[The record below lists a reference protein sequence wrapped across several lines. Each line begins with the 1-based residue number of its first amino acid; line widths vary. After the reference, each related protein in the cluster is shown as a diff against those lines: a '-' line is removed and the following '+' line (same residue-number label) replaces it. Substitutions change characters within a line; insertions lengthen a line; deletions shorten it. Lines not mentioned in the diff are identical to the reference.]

1 MPNSEV
7 ESGLEDQLLRTEYV
21 EDGQD
26 HAAITLPTS
35 TNNIDEHYANQEVEG
50 LKVSILKILML
61 DTSNGTS

>member
-7 ESGLEDQLLRTEYV
+7 ESGLEDQLLRTESV

-26 HAAITLPTS
+26 HVAITLPTS
-35 TNNIDEHYANQEVEG
+35 TNIIDEHYANQEVEC

-61 DTSNGTS
+61 DTNNGTS